1 MPLPPTFPPL
11 SSLDVFVSA
20 VRLGSVSRAAAA
32 HGISQPTAS
41 ARIQNLERQLGIRL
55 LNRGTGGSTPTQG
68 GYLVAEWASTI
79 LEDSNNLMAGLEALR
94 TKSEDKL
101 RLAASLTIAEYLLP
115 GWLAHFQTRHPGASA
130 ALEVTNSSKVIESVE
145 NGNVD
150 LGFIESPGSAHGLDS
165 IEVGCDELVLV
176 VASTHP
182 LAKRKNPLPC
192 SDLKKVN
199 LILREPGSGTRESL
213 EAALEECNSSIPQ
226 PLLELGSNSAIKA
239 AILDGAGAAVLSKL
253 AVEIEI
259 RDGRLSMVPLKG
271 PMLKRHLRA
280 IWLANNPLSEL
291 ASSLLAQIKL

>member
-11 SSLDVFVSA
+11 SALDVFVSV

-68 GYLVAEWASTI
+68 GYLVAEWSSTI
-79 LEDSNNLMAGLEALR
+79 LENSNHLMAGLEALR
-94 TKSEDKL
+94 TQASDKL

-115 GWLAHFQTRHPGASA
+115 GWLAHFHSRHPNASA
-130 ALEVTNSSKVIESVE
+130 ALEVTNSSRVIESVE
-145 NGNVD
+145 NGHVD

-165 IEVGCDELVLV
+165 IQVGSDELVLV
-176 VASTHP
+176 VSSTHP

-192 SDLKKVN
+192 SDLKKIN
-199 LILREPGSGTRESL
+199 LILRETGSGTRESL
-213 EAALEECNSSIPQ
+213 ETALGEYGSTISQ

-239 AILDGAGAAVLSKL
+239 AVLDGAGAAVLSKL
-253 AVEIEI
+253 AVETEI
-259 RDGRLSMVPLKG
+259 KDGRLAMVKLNG
-271 PMLKRHLRA
+271 PILKRHLRA
-280 IWLANNPLSEL
+280 IWLANTPLPEL